1 MLEGNG
7 LIQACNQ
14 IAFRSRY
21 LIAIFRYDCYCY
33 FCTSKTVRNIN
44 AFCVLNRFSHVWLF
58 ATLGTVACQTP
69 LSMGFSRQEHWSEL
83 PFPSSGD
90 LPNPGIEAKS
100 PALHADSLPLSHLG
114 SPKGKSKASLGGL
127 ESPTFWSTAEHA
139 NRLCHRNGSYT
150 WAGQHRLL
158 FTVENNLASATAK
171 CPNCQQ

>member
-69 LSMGFSRQEHWSEL
+69 LSMGFSRQEYWSGL
-83 PFPSSGD
+83 QV
-90 LPNPGIEAKS
+90 LLQGIELAFVNL
-100 PALHADSLPLSHLG
+100 LH
-114 SPKGKSKASLGGL
+114 
-127 ESPTFWSTAEHA
+127 
-139 NRLCHRNGSYT
+139 
-150 WAGQHRLL
+150 
-158 FTVENNLASATAK
+158 
-171 CPNCQQ
+171 

>member
-69 LSMGFSRQEHWSEL
+69 LSMGFPRQEYWSWL
-83 PFPSSGD
+83 PFPSPEFRHLISNYKCDLWWWELRKEGIKSSWKVIEDLSGEETSK
-90 LPNPGIEAKS
+90 LKLERGKWGVGHKEMKRKVFLYIEY
-100 PALHADSLPLSHLG
+100 
-114 SPKGKSKASLGGL
+114 SKL
-127 ESPTFWSTAEHA
+127 
-139 NRLCHRNGSYT
+139 
-150 WAGQHRLL
+150 
-158 FTVENNLASATAK
+158 
-171 CPNCQQ
+171 